1 MRFRNA
7 LKNVKNEVPA
17 ASDDEWANDSKF
29 VKESDDEDPDF
40 KPNVKKLNKKLK
52 MTVKKQVGI

>member
-17 ASDDEWANDSKF
+17 DSDDEWGNDSKF
-29 VKESDDEDPDF
+29 VKESDDEDPEPPAYIRDIRVAF
-40 KPNVKKLNKKLK
+40 GDLVSPPP
-52 MTVKKQVGI
+52 GW